1 MTSFANDGRYGANP
15 DLNFALA
22 QSFGYTGDIFDQ
34 YGGFGSG
41 GFQRY
46 RADHNISADAVN
58 QFIGSY
64 NAQSTMQNQMG
75 LFNDRLKSMMEQW
88 TSERDSLVEA
98 NKMSAEQIAK
108 MRAEILMGGGAQ
120 FQDDPYN
127 IGVRY
132 TSAGRARRGNPA
144 VAGIGAGSGITL

>member
-22 QSFGYTGDIFDQ
+22 QAFGYTGDIFDQ

-41 GFQRY
+41 GFQKY
-46 RADHNISADAVN
+46 RANHNISADAVN
-58 QFIGSY
+58 QFIGSF
-64 NAQSTMQNQMG
+64 NTQRTMQNQMG
-75 LFNDRLKSMMEQW
+75 DFGERIKAMQDMWMN
-88 TSERDSLVEA
+88 ERDSLVEA
-98 NKMSAEQIAK
+98 NKLSAEQIAK
-108 MRAEILMGGGAQ
+108 MRAEILLGGGAT

-132 TSAGRARRGNPA
+132 TSAGRARRGGSA
-144 VAGIGAGSGITL
+144 VAAAGSGSGITL